1 MRSVS
6 RQRGSIDAINV
17 LWYHRITMGSL
28 PPAALIIVVAAL
40 SALAGAVLAW
50 LIIYLTHDRGPER
63 KGKSSGGAQATDVD
77 LLRVVASKSG
87 PTVVIRGER
96 LHHLREIRDR
106 ETGEEAVTAVKAV
119 LAFAEGWLPALREE
133 GNPPDV
139 SGTLNRSPVRG
150 AAQPPQQHAPA
161 ASAVGSGSTADPLR
175 LVEEIDRL
183 LQRRLDGHP
192 EFAEEGIRL
201 TRDVEDRLLIY
212 VGQDRYRSAGEI
224 PDDDIAQ
231 FIRETIQIWERM

>member
-1 MRSVS
+1 
-6 RQRGSIDAINV
+6 
-17 LWYHRITMGSL
+17 MGSL

-40 SALAGAVLAW
+40 SSLAGAILTW
-50 LIIYLTHDRGPER
+50 LIIYLTRDHGPER
-63 KGKSSGGAQATDVD
+63 QGTNSAGAHATDVD

-87 PTVVIRGER
+87 PTVVIRGEQR
-96 LHHLREIRDR
+96 QHLRDIRDR

-119 LAFAEGWLPALREE
+119 LAFAEGWLPALQEE
-133 GNPPDV
+133 GDPPDV
-139 SGTLNRSPVRG
+139 SGTPSRGHVRG
-150 AAQPPQQHAPA
+150 AGHPRQQHGPTTG
-161 ASAVGSGSTADPLR
+161 AVGPGSAADPLR

-183 LQRRLDGHP
+183 LQRRLEGHP

-201 TRDVEDRLLIY
+201 TRDVKGRLLIY

-224 PDDDIAQ
+224 PDDDVAR